1 MLRILG
7 CTVLGCA
14 VLCLASCGGRNASTT
29 GTVHRNPPTPGVKDQ
44 TEKEEAGAKGALVT
58 EDKLVG
64 TWEVVK
70 TESDAPKGA
79 TLEFTK
85 DGKFKVKMGP
95 KGPSMEGNYKI
106 EGDKIVQS
114 ATVNGKEMKESATV
128 TKLTDTELVTKDEK
142 GKTDEFKKVK

>member
-29 GTVHRNPPTPGVKDQ
+29 GTVQRNPPMPGAKDR

-58 EDKLVG
+58 EDKLLG

-70 TESDAPKGA
+70 SEAGAPKGA
-79 TLEFTK
+79 TLEFK
-85 DGKFKVKMGP
+85 KNGKVKQTVG
-95 KGPSMEGNYKI
+95 GQSLEVDFKI
-106 EGDKIVQS
+106 DGDKIIQS
-114 ATVNGKEMKESATV
+114 QGGKQLDADTV
-128 TKLTDTELVTKDEK
+128 TKLTDTELITKDK
-142 GKTDEFKKVK
+142 QNKLTEFKKK